1 MSGFLFLSG
10 TEQGVFGMSKTIKF
24 GGTSL
29 SCGKNI
35 ALAAGIIKK
44 ENVNYVVVS
53 APGKR
58 FKEDKKI
65 TDLLLACANSK
76 NKTDRKNAFLAVKS
90 RFSDIKKELGLTV
103 DLEADFSEIENAI
116 FSEGEGKT
124 GYFFIVSRGEYMCA
138 KLIANYLGWK
148 FVGGDSIL
156 KFDRDG
162 ALDVKKSVFCTKSAL
177 KRVKNCVI
185 SGFYGSDDNGAVRL
199 LPRGGSDVSGSIVA
213 AATRSLYLNFTD
225 VNGFCR
231 CNPAI
236 IENAESLTNL
246 SYTEAMRVAN
256 EGASVIHPLAVGIA
270 KEYNTEIIIKNTFNP
285 DFRGT
290 IISKYRAKPKKFG
303 AIAVTG
309 ETDCVCV
316 ISGEGADCDK
326 IIKEEILSCLSS
338 VGIIAREECSEE
350 GVFRVGTDDAE
361 KAVKA
366 LYSFLFG

>member
-24 GGTSL
+24 GGTSF

-76 NKTDRKNAFLAVKS
+76 SKTDRKNAFLAVKS

-103 DLEADFSEIENAI
+103 DLDADLSETENAI
-116 FSEGEGKT
+116 FSESEGKT

-177 KRVKNCVI
+177 KKVKNCVI

-246 SYTEAMRVAN
+246 SYTEAMRAAN

-309 ETDCVCV
+309 KTDYVCV
-316 ISGEGADCDK
+316 ITGEGAGCDK